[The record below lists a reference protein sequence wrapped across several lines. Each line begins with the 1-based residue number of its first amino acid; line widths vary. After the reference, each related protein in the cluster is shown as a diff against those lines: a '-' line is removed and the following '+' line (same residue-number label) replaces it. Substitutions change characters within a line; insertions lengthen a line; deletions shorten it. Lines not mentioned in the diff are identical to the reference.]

1 MDSELKKIIEEI
13 YDCKIISSEFTMS
26 NDSIIWDVEMI
37 PNKPVEFI
45 QTNITIENNEQKKQT
60 RESR

>member
-1 MDSELKKIIEEI
+1 MDSELKKIIEET

-26 NDSIIWDVEMI
+26 NDSIIWNLEMI

-45 QTNITIENNEQKKQT
+45 QTNITIENNRKQ
-60 RESR
+60 

>member
-1 MDSELKKIIEEI
+1 MDSELKKIIEET

-45 QTNITIENNEQKKQT
+45 QTNITIENNRKQ
-60 RESR
+60 